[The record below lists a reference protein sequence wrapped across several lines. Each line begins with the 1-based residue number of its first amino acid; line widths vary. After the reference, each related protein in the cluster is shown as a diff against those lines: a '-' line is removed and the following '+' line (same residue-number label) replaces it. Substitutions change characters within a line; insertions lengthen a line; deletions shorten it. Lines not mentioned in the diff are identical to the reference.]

1 VTTTRTRS
9 RDRRDSRS
17 SAAREGAER
26 RPVIL
31 VSAATVIVLLAFGL
45 AVTSAGHVVLAA
57 SQHFL
62 LKYSGVFALLA
73 LTGSVCMGVIA
84 ADRIVMTPGHRVLA
98 QAVHR
103 AVSFGALAFLVI
115 HIVLEITARHLEE
128 STTQHVHIL
137 DAFIPFLSQ
146 YRTFY
151 MAEGTIAS
159 DIIVLLVVTGI
170 IRRRFTAGGH
180 AWKWRAIH
188 YSSYAALILGV
199 LHGLLAGR
207 QAIGSFVYW
216 SYGIVIALVA
226 LAVLVRILAASLS
239 SREAVKSASAQSDLS
254 RAGGPSMPA
263 RAAALGLMGQLAGNT
278 PVTGASWALP
288 GTGAPGLGAAGAL
301 TGSMPSAAPW
311 PPAAPFP
318 PAGPIPPAPRPI
330 AALPGAG
337 PAPGRPGP
345 GPGPQ
350 PPYGTGP
357 QPAYGTGPQPGYRTG
372 PQPVYPPGPPPGYG
386 PGPRRPDASGPQPV
400 YPPGPPPSRA
410 TGPQPRPG
418 TGPIPR
424 AGTGPQPRMGT
435 GPIPRSATGPIPRSG
450 TGPIPRPGTGPIP
463 RPGTGPIPR
472 TGTGP
477 IPRPGTGPR
486 PVYPPGQD
494 GFRPGP
500 PAGPPP
506 GPPPGYGQ
514 DPQEAA
520 YRRGPRDQEPEA
532 GYGPGYGPGSARPP
546 YETSSPYEAA
556 SSYQTS
562 DPYETSDPYQTS
574 DPYETSDPYGP
585 GSPYPPTAP
594 YDHDPYAYESAPYQP
609 GPRRGYDPDQDY
621 GAPPPHP
628 AAGYPGGYA
637 DPPPA
642 SPAGQPRPGRRRR
655 PTSTNVHEQTGPVP
669 RIPSY
674 GGDERR

>member
-31 VSAATVIVLLAFGL
+31 VSAAIVIVLLAFGL
-45 AVTSAGHVVLAA
+45 AATSAGHVVLAA

-98 QAVHR
+98 QAIHR

-207 QAIGSFVYW
+207 QAVGSFVYW

-239 SREAVKSASAQSDLS
+239 SREAVRSASAQSDLS

-263 RAAALGLMGQLAGNT
+263 RAAALGLMGQLAGNA
-278 PVTGASWALP
+278 PSAAANWALP

-301 TGSMPSAAPW
+301 TGSMPLAAPW
-311 PPAAPFP
+311 PSAAPFP
-318 PAGPIPPAPRPI
+318 PADPFPPPPRPI

-337 PAPGRPGP
+337 RAPGRPGP

-357 QPAYGTGPQPGYRTG
+357 QPGYGTGPQPGYGTGPQPGYGTG

-386 PGPRRPDASGPQPV
+386 PGPRHPDASGPRPV
-400 YPPGPPPSRA
+400 YPPGPPPGRP
-410 TGPQPRPG
+410 TGPQPGPG
-418 TGPIPR
+418 VGPIPR

-435 GPIPRSATGPIPRSG
+435 GPIPRSATGPIPRAG
-450 TGPIPRPGTGPIP
+450 TGPIPRPGTGPQ
-463 RPGTGPIPR
+463 
-472 TGTGP
+472 
-477 IPRPGTGPR
+477 

-494 GFRPGP
+494 GYRPGP
-500 PAGPPP
+500 PPGPRPA
-506 GPPPGYGQ
+506 PPPGYGQ
-514 DPQEAA
+514 DAREAA
-520 YRRGPRDQEPEA
+520 YRRDPRYQPPDP
-532 GYGPGYGPGSARPP
+532 GYGPGYPGPARLP

-556 SSYQTS
+556 GS
-562 DPYETSDPYQTS
+562 YETSN
-574 DPYETSDPYGP
+574 PYGP
-585 GSPYPPTAP
+585 GAPYPPVAP
-594 YDHDPYAYESAPYQP
+594 YDRDPYEPGPYQP
-609 GPRRGYDPDQDY
+609 SPRGDYDPDQGY
-621 GAPPPHP
+621 GAPPPQP
-628 AAGYPGGYA
+628 AAGYPGRYA

-642 SPAGQPRPGRRRR
+642 APPGQPRPGRRRR
-655 PTSTNVHEQTGPVP
+655 PTSTNVHEQTGPIP
-669 RIPSY
+669 RIPSSY